1 MTSLSLPFSL
11 SLRFALALAVAA
23 QLAGLVAQDSSR
35 LHTDRPAGREL
46 IRLPKE
52 DDAFGFVVF
61 GDRTGGPPEGI
72 QVLAQAVGDTNL
84 LDPDLVFTVGDLVQ
98 GYNTTEQWVA
108 QANEYKQT
116 MAKLRMPWFPVAGNH
131 DIYWRGPGKP
141 AGEHEQNFETHFG
154 PLWYAVEHKKCWFI
168 ALHSDEGNP
177 QTGERNFRDPAAQR
191 ISEAQFTWLQG
202 ILDKAK
208 GGRHVFVFLH
218 HPRWLARYGEDWQR
232 VHQALAKA
240 GNVKAVFAGHIHNMQ
255 FGGIR
260 DGIEYYTVA
269 SVGAHLE
276 MELPEAGFLHQFH
289 VVTVRPEGI
298 VVAALPVGAVMDPQP
313 ITEQL
318 SDDVMALH
326 RGLRTEI
333 AGFVAAGANPPMTGE
348 GAVDA
353 VLTLELHNPSTRA
366 IDLELIPA
374 SSGGYVFAPD
384 HQHLVVPPGA
394 KGSTTFAVRRQAS
407 ADLPFAQPEL
417 EMRCDY
423 LASHR
428 RIPLPRRTVTL
439 ELPPPDDLG
448 ARAGPQGVLRLD
460 GKTAALAVADR
471 QLQLPDGPMTVE
483 GWLSAAAYDGRRA
496 FLAKTQQSEFGLF
509 VSDGRP
515 EFMVFLGDRYASAT
529 ARVPMLEK
537 DRWHHLAGVFDGAE
551 LRLYVDGELV
561 ATAKGSGVRKRN
573 RLPLLVGADPDGD
586 GRPMSFVSGSVD
598 EVRISKTA
606 RYAGA
611 RFTPAMRHAP
621 DADTVLLLY
630 LDAEF
635 GPWVPDS
642 SSVRSHANKLGAAR
656 TLVESGPAQR

>member
-1 MTSLSLPFSL
+1 MMLPAVYVRSVVGIL
-11 SLRFALALAVAA
+11 LAL
-23 QLAGLVAQDSSR
+23 LVAKLPAQDATR
-35 LHTDRPAGREL
+35 LHTNRPAGREL

-52 DDAFGFVVF
+52 DDAFGFIVF

-72 QVLAQAVGDTNL
+72 KVLAQAVADTNL

-98 GYNTTEQWVA
+98 GYNTTAQWVA
-108 QANEYKQT
+108 QANEYKET

-177 QTGERNFRDPAAQR
+177 ATGERNFRDPAAQR

-202 ILDKAK
+202 ILDQAK
-208 GGRHVFVFLH
+208 GARHVFLFLH

-232 VHQALAKA
+232 VHQLLAKA

-255 FGGIR
+255 YGGTR

-276 MELPEAGFLHQFH
+276 MELPEAGFLHQYH
-289 VVTVRPEGI
+289 VVTVRPQGI
-298 VVAALPVGAVMDPQP
+298 VVAAIPVGAVMDPQP

-318 SDDVMALH
+318 SDDVMALN
-326 RGLRTEI
+326 RGLRAEV
-333 AGFVAAGANPPMTGE
+333 ASFVAAGAGAPIASDGE
-348 GAVDA
+348 VDA
-353 VLTLELHNPSTRA
+353 VLTLALHNPSTRA

-374 SSGGYVFAPD
+374 ASRGYVFAPD

-394 KGSTTFAVRRQAS
+394 KGTTTFAVRRQAD
-407 ADLPFAQPEL
+407 AKLPFALPEM

-428 RIPLPRRTVTL
+428 RIPMPRRTVTL
-439 ELPPPDDLG
+439 ELPPPRDLG
-448 ARAGPQGVLRLD
+448 ASAGPQGVLVLD
-460 GKTAALAVADR
+460 GKTAALAVTDR

-483 GWLSAAAYDGRRA
+483 GWLCAAAYDGRRA

-515 EFMVFLGDRYASAT
+515 EFMVFLGDRYASAV
-529 ARVPMLEK
+529 ARVPMLEA
-537 DRWHHLAGVFDGAE
+537 DRWHHLAGVYDGAE

-561 ATAKGSGVRKRN
+561 ATGKGSGERKRN
-573 RLPLLVGADPDGD
+573 SLPLLVAADPDGNGAPTSLVG
-586 GRPMSFVSGSVD
+586 GRAD
-598 EVRISKTA
+598 EVRISKVA

-611 RFTPAMRHAP
+611 RFAPALRHVP
-621 DADTVLLLY
+621 DADTVLLLA
-630 LDAEF
+630 LDGEF
-635 GPWVPDS
+635 GPWVPDAS
-642 SSVRSHANKLGAAR
+642 PTRSHAQKLGAVR
-656 TLVESGPAQR
+656 TQVEPGPAQR